1 MSEDQEGTMRAMT
14 YDTYGG
20 VEVLSETRIQVPK
33 VGPGEVLVRVRCAS
47 VNPVDWKIMS
57 GGLDGLMDVVYPV
70 VPGWDVAGT
79 VEYVG
84 IDTPEFTAG
93 DEVVAYARKDYVHGG
108 TFAEFV
114 TVPVRALAPKPASL
128 TWQQAAGLPLA
139 GLTAY
144 QLLTR
149 LDTGKE
155 DTVLV
160 HGAAGGVGSLGVQ
173 IARAL
178 GARVIGTAS
187 ARNHDRLRELG
198 CEPVEYG
205 DGLAD
210 RVRALAPDGVTV
222 VADFVGESSTPPWR
236 SWPRVAGTPPSPT
249 TPCSAPA
256 ASGCGYGPSAPTS
269 PSWAGWPTPD
279 SSPSRSPRP
288 SRSRNCRP
296 PSRSAGKDT
305 PPGRSSWRSE
315 PRGEPAKNAEPRAT
329 RFRFG
334 RRAERAGR
342 AGRRA
347 RDQA

>member
-1 MSEDQEGTMRAMT
+1 MRAMT

-20 VEVLSETRIQVPK
+20 VEVLSETRIPVPK

-47 VNPVDWKIMS
+47 VNPVDWKIMA

-84 IDTPEFTAG
+84 IDTPEFTTG

-205 DGLAD
+205 DGLAE

-222 VADFVGESSTPPWR
+222 VADFVGGVLDATLAVLAEGGRHASIADHTVLGAGGQWMWVRPVGADLAELGR
-236 SWPRVAGTPPSPT
+236 LADAGQLTVTVAETFPL
-249 TPCSAPA
+249 AELA
-256 ASGCGYGPSAPTS
+256 AAF
-269 PSWAGWPTPD
+269 D
-279 SSPSRSPRP
+279 LSREGHT
-288 SRSRNCRP
+288 
-296 PSRSAGKDT
+296 AGKIVL
-305 PPGRSSWRSE
+305 E
-315 PRGEPAKNAEPRAT
+315 V
-329 RFRFG
+329 
-334 RRAERAGR
+334 
-342 AGRRA
+342 
-347 RDQA
+347 

>member
-20 VEVLSETRIQVPK
+20 VEVLSETRIPVPK

-47 VNPVDWKIMS
+47 VNPVDWKIMA

-84 IDTPEFTAG
+84 IDTPEFAAG

-114 TVPVRALAPKPASL
+114 TVPVRALAPKPATL

-205 DGLAD
+205 DGLAE

-222 VADFVGESSTPPWR
+222 VADFVGGVLDTTLAVLAEGGRHASIADNTVLGSGGQWMWVRPVGADLAELGRLADAGQLTVT
-236 SWPRVAGTPPSPT
+236 VAETFPLT
-249 TPCSAPA
+249 ELA
-256 ASGCGYGPSAPTS
+256 AAFE
-269 PSWAGWPTPD
+269 
-279 SSPSRSPRP
+279 
-288 SRSRNCRP
+288 RSREGHT
-296 PSRSAGKDT
+296 AGKIVL
-305 PPGRSSWRSE
+305 E
-315 PRGEPAKNAEPRAT
+315 V
-329 RFRFG
+329 
-334 RRAERAGR
+334 
-342 AGRRA
+342 
-347 RDQA
+347 